1 MLESILTGDSPIM
14 AQQKKS
20 TGGDIE
26 RRRKNV
32 SVKLSD
38 QELKQ
43 LKQMALDTDSTS
55 VAIATE
61 AIRKVLREHFS
72 RRK

>member
-1 MLESILTGDSPIM
+1 MLESTLAGDSPIM
-14 AQQKKS
+14 AQPKKS
-20 TGGDIE
+20 TRGDIE
-26 RRRKNV
+26 MKRKNV
-32 SVKLSD
+32 SVKLTD

-61 AIRKVLREHFS
+61 AIREVLRRHSS

>member
-1 MLESILTGDSPIM
+1 M
-14 AQQKKS
+14 AAAKKPQKVEAPAK
-20 TGGDIE
+20 
-26 RRRKNV
+26 RKNV
-32 SVKLSD
+32 SVKLTD

-61 AIRKVLREHFS
+61 VIRKALREHLS